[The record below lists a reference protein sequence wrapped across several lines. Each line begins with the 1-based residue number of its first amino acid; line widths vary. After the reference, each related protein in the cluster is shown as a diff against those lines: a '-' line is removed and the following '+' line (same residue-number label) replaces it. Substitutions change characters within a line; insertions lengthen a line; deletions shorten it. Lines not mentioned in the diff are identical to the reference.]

1 VQALPAGPVLPALG
15 AVLTVAGLGLAV
27 WARRHLGREWS
38 GLVTLKEGHR
48 LIRTGPYRTV
58 RHPIYSGL
66 LLAVFGTALAIG
78 QWRGVIAVV
87 CNLIGL
93 LRKVQVEETLMVR
106 TFPEYR
112 EYRQRTAALIPGV
125 Y

>member
-106 TFPEYR
+106 TFPEYQ
-112 EYRQRTAALIPGV
+112 EYRQRTAAPIPGV

>member
-1 VQALPAGPVLPALG
+1 LP
-15 AVLTVAGLGLAV
+15 V
-27 WARRHLGREWS
+27 WGSRCGRRHLGREWS

-66 LLAVFGTALAIG
+66 PLAVFGTALAIG

-106 TFPEYR
+106 TFPEYQ
-112 EYRQRTAALIPGV
+112 EYRQRTAAPIPGV